1 MLPLVAIGG
10 VIGAVMSVVKG
21 ASWLSDQLGSGN
33 TASVGGKG
41 DAKAATGAATSS
53 FETALAAQAAGQTVP
68 TGIAGAAASGSASA
82 VSPTLSA
89 SMVSATHG
97 VDQDALARMNAGIAA
112 YSHIGQHHAK
122 HPAGTAKPAGTVAD
136 AAAIRS

>member
-21 ASWLSDQLGSGN
+21 ASWLSDQLGSSN

-41 DAKAATGAATSS
+41 DAKAATGASTSP

-68 TGIAGAAASGSASA
+68 TGTTSDAPAA
-82 VSPTLSA
+82 SPTLSP
-89 SMVSATHG
+89 SMVTATHG
-97 VDQDALARMNAGIAA
+97 VDHDALARMNAGLAA
-112 YSHIGQHHAK
+112 YNHVGQRHGK
-122 HPAGTAKPAGTVAD
+122 HPGGAAKPSGTVSD
-136 AAAIRS
+136 VPSIRS